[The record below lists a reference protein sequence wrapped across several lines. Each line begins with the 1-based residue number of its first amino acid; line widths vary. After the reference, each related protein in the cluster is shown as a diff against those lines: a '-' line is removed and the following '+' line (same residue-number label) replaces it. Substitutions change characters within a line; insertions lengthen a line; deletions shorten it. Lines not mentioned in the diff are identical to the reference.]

1 LLTLVGGPITQAKE
15 APPVAEDPRIEQR
28 LNALATDLRCL
39 VCQNE
44 SLAESRA
51 PLALDL
57 RREVRDQMRQGKD
70 DQQVVA
76 YLTERYG
83 DFVLYR
89 PPFKPE
95 TWLLWLGPPAFLLVG
110 GAIWLLA
117 LRRRHG
123 LRMEVLDRAGLA
135 ALEPEVSPAYT
146 RAVFLPAKPCFP
158 CRRLARRS
166 RRSSA
171 SPIHRRRA
179 MCWSVRSAWRATT
192 PSFSRCSSATTYL
205 AVADSIRV

>member
-1 LLTLVGGPITQAKE
+1 
-15 APPVAEDPRIEQR
+15 VAEDPRIEQR

-110 GAIWLLA
+110 GAIWLIA
-117 LRRRHG
+117 LRRRQ
-123 LRMEVLDRAGLA
+123 
-135 ALEPEVSPAYT
+135 
-146 RAVFLPAKPCFP
+146 
-158 CRRLARRS
+158 
-166 RRSSA
+166 
-171 SPIHRRRA
+171 
-179 MCWSVRSAWRATT
+179 RSAQAEEVDEAAIQRAEQLLLGKA
-192 PSFSRCSSATTYL
+192 SDAERGKL
-205 AVADSIRV
+205 

>member
-1 LLTLVGGPITQAKE
+1 VIPPTVAVPTLADRVDAALPQTQCTRCGYPDCRSYAQAIAEGSADINRCPPGGAEGIARLAALTG
-15 APPVAEDPRIEQR
+15 
-28 LNALATDLRCL
+28 
-39 VCQNE
+39 
-44 SLAESRA
+44 RA

-110 GAIWLLA
+110 GAIWLIA
-117 LRRRHG
+117 LRRRQ
-123 LRMEVLDRAGLA
+123 
-135 ALEPEVSPAYT
+135 
-146 RAVFLPAKPCFP
+146 
-158 CRRLARRS
+158 
-166 RRSSA
+166 
-171 SPIHRRRA
+171 
-179 MCWSVRSAWRATT
+179 RSAQAEEVDEAAIQRAEQLLLGKA
-192 PSFSRCSSATTYL
+192 SDAERGKL
-205 AVADSIRV
+205 